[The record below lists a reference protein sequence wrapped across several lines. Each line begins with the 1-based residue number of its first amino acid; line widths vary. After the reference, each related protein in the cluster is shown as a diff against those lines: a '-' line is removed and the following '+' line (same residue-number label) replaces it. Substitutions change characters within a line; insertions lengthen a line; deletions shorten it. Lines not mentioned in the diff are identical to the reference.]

1 MSQTF
6 RRVVTENGPDGKAR
20 FASDGPP
27 TRVNVF
33 EHVPGLVNAIVWATR
48 PDDTVADAGKHD
60 ITEEVT
66 FLAPPGGANL
76 TYVRFPPDSVF
87 ASPDFDPVAAGAEQA
102 EKAVGLADLF
112 EPDNP
117 GFHSTPTID
126 MGVVLEGELWLT
138 LDDGE
143 ETRLR
148 AGDFFVQGATRH
160 AWSVRGDQPAAMLAV
175 MLGLP
180 KS

>member
-6 RRVVTENGPDGKAR
+6 RRVVTENGRDGKAR

-27 TRVNVF
+27 SRVNVF
-33 EHVPGLVNAIVWATR
+33 EQVPGLMNAIVWATR
-48 PDDTVADAGKHD
+48 PGDTIADAGKDH
-60 ITEEVT
+60 TEEVT
-66 FLAPPGGANL
+66 FLPPPGGANL
-76 TYVRFPPDSVF
+76 TYVRFPPDSVY
-87 ASPDFDPVAAGAEQA
+87 ASPEFDPVAAGAEQV
-102 EKAVGLADLF
+102 EKAQGLAELF

-117 GFHSTPTID
+117 GFHTTPTID

-138 LDDGE
+138 LDDGA
-143 ETRLR
+143 ETMLR

-180 KS
+180 PS